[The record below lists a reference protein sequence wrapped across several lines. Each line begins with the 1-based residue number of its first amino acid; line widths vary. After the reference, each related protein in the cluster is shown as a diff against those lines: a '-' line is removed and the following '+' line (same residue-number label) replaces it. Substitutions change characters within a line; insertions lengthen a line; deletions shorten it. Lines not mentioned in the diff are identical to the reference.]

1 MRQSRFIGTIVAC
14 AMFLLFIGF
23 MPVNAH
29 AGVCTTPPC
38 VNSADIIDGEVKTSD
53 IAAGAVT
60 TGKLKNNAV
69 TGAKVQDG
77 SLTGTDIQN
86 GSVTGTDIQDG
97 SIGSA
102 DIQDGAVS
110 GADIGAGAVGTSN
123 ISDGA
128 VTTGKIAP
136 GAVGSTQINN
146 TQIQS
151 RVTGTCAV
159 GSSINSVNQDGSV
172 VCETDDNTTYTP
184 GTGINIIN
192 GSVIGIADGGV
203 GSTQITDGS
212 VSSAKIAIG
221 SVGSAQINNTQVQG
235 RVTGTCTTGSSIRTV
250 NQDGTVVCEAD
261 DNSIYTAGTGIN
273 ITDTTINISN
283 GGVGTTQIGDGSVT
297 TSKIGTGA
305 IGSSQIATG
314 GVASANIAP
323 LSVGTSHLID
333 GNVTTAK
340 IMNSAIGSTQISD
353 GSITSVDVGFNYA
366 GSASKGG
373 AASDLSCIGCVS
385 QTELNFG
392 GVKPAQRIVV
402 AESGGDYTSIGA
414 ALAAISP
421 SSSNPYVIDVMPGIY
436 TEYITMKS
444 YVHLRGAGQNVTII
458 QSPNIIYD
466 VITISGI
473 REVIVSG
480 FTIKGGRRGIYHYQ
494 NGVYIPSNSVII
506 ENNLITGNNW
516 EGIDNAFGVTNTN
529 IMIRNNDINVNT
541 GGGIFNSSAS
551 PTIVGNRISANLST
565 GIYNSSSS
573 SPMIINNIITDN
585 TSTGI
590 YVGSG
595 SSALIKENTIKFN
608 GGYGVINSGT
618 SVAFKVIHNWI
629 TDNGGTTYDDI
640 YCNAIGSGENVS
652 FNVFNSRTNNGVCDG
667 NFNVNYYGGT
677 W

>member
-77 SLTGTDIQN
+77 SLTGTDIQD

-102 DIQDGAVS
+102 DIQDGTVS
-110 GADIGAGAVGTSN
+110 GVDIGAGAVGTSN

-136 GAVGSTQINN
+136 GAVGSAQINN

-159 GSSINSVNQDGSV
+159 GSSINSVKQDGSV

-261 DNSIYTAGTGIN
+261 DNSTYTAGTGIN

-340 IMNSAIGSTQISD
+340 IMNSAVGSTQISD
-353 GSITSVDVGFNYA
+353 GSVTSVDVGFNYA

-373 AASDLSCIGCVS
+373 AASDLSCVGCVS
-385 QTELNFG
+385 QTELNFLVPG
-392 GVKPAQRIVV
+392 KPAHRLVV
-402 AESGGDYTSIGA
+402 ATSGGDYTSISA
-414 ALAAISP
+414 ALAAVSP
-421 SSSNPYVIDVMPGIY
+421 TASDPYVIDVMPGTY
-436 TEYITMKS
+436 TENVTMKS
-444 YVHLRGAGQNVTII
+444 YVHLRGAGREVTTI
-458 QSPNIIYD
+458 QSPSTTSNVIYLSYLTNTA
-466 VITISGI
+466 I
-473 REVIVSG
+473 SG
-480 FTIKGGRRGIYHYQ
+480 FTIRGGLYGI
-494 NGVYIPSNSVII
+494 SN
-506 ENNLITGNNW
+506 
-516 EGIDNAFGVTNTN
+516 
-529 IMIRNNDINVNT
+529 
-541 GGGIFNSSAS
+541 
-551 PTIVGNRISANLST
+551 
-565 GIYNSSSS
+565 NSSS
-573 SPMIINNIITDN
+573 P
-585 TSTGI
+585 
-590 YVGSG
+590 
-595 SSALIKENTIKFN
+595 
-608 GGYGVINSGT
+608 
-618 SVAFKVIHNWI
+618 
-629 TDNGGTTYDDI
+629 
-640 YCNAIGSGENVS
+640 
-652 FNVFNSRTNNGVCDG
+652 
-667 NFNVNYYGGT
+667 
-677 W
+677 